1 MTKLIGIAY
10 KTEKRGTMIT
20 TEGASV
26 TQKTGVE
33 NDIFGRPG
41 KRQVTVMSIQQ
52 WQQACNEV
60 DKNLPWFTRRANL
73 LVDGISFSAQDQGK
87 QIVIGELILEITG
100 ETDPCKKM
108 EIAYPGLEK
117 ALLPDWRGGVTCH
130 VLNDASI
137 AINDLVYLRASAQ

>member
-10 KTEKRGTMIT
+10 KTEKRGAMIT
-20 TEGASV
+20 TEAASV

-33 NDIFGRPG
+33 KDIFGRPG

-52 WQQACNEV
+52 WQLACNEV

-108 EIAYPGLEK
+108 EMAYPGLEK
-117 ALLPDWRGGVTCH
+117 ALLPDWRGGVTCR

-137 AINDLVYLRASAQ
+137 AINDLVYLKASAQ

>member
-10 KTEKRGTMIT
+10 KTEKRGAMIT
-20 TEGASV
+20 TEAASV

-33 NDIFGRPG
+33 KDIFGRPG

-52 WQQACNEV
+52 WQLACNEV
-60 DKNLPWFTRRANL
+60 DKKLPWFTRRANL
-73 LVDGISFSAQDQGK
+73 LVDGLSFSAQDQGK

-108 EIAYPGLEK
+108 EMAYPGLEK
-117 ALLPDWRGGVTCH
+117 ALLPDWRGGVTCR

-137 AINDLVYLRASAQ
+137 AINDLVYLKASTQ

>member
-10 KTEKRGTMIT
+10 KTEKRGAMIT
-20 TEGASV
+20 TEAASV

-33 NDIFGRPG
+33 KDIFGRPG

-52 WQQACNEV
+52 WQLACNEV

-73 LVDGISFSAQDQGK
+73 LVDGVSFSAQDQGK

-108 EIAYPGLEK
+108 EMAYPGLEK
-117 ALLPDWRGGVTCH
+117 ALLPDWRGGVTCR

-137 AINDLVYLRASAQ
+137 AINDLVYLKASAE

>member
-20 TEGASV
+20 TEGANV

-108 EIAYPGLEK
+108 EMAYPGLEK
-117 ALLPDWRGGVTCH
+117 ALLPDWRGGVTCR

-137 AINDLVYLRASAQ
+137 AINDLVYLKASAQ

>member
-10 KTEKRGTMIT
+10 KTEKRGAMIT
-20 TEGASV
+20 TEAASV

-73 LVDGISFSAQDQGK
+73 LVDGISFSAQDQGT

-108 EIAYPGLEK
+108 EMAYPGLEK
-117 ALLPDWRGGVTCH
+117 ALLPDWRGGVTCR

-137 AINDLVYLRASAQ
+137 AINDLVYLRASAE

>member
-1 MTKLIGIAY
+1 MTKLIAIAY
-10 KTEKRGTMIT
+10 KNEKRGAMIT
-20 TEGASV
+20 TESANV

-41 KRQVTVMSIQQ
+41 KRQVTVMSLQQ
-52 WQQACNEV
+52 WQQACNEI

-73 LVDGISFSAQDQGK
+73 LVDGLSFSAQDQGK
-87 QIVIGELILEITG
+87 QLVIGELILEITG

-108 EIAYPGLEK
+108 EMAYPGLEK
-117 ALLPDWRGGVTCH
+117 ALLPDWRGGVTCR

-137 AINDLVYLRASAQ
+137 AINDPVSLTASTE

>member
-20 TEGASV
+20 TEGANV

-60 DKNLPWFTRRANL
+60 DKNLPWFTRKANL

-108 EIAYPGLEK
+108 EMAYPGLEK
-117 ALLPDWRGGVTCH
+117 ALLPDWRGGVTCR

-137 AINDLVYLRASAQ
+137 AINDLVYLKASAQ